1 MDILTFKIVYIL
13 YEIAEK
19 YKKVTLILRFIYLSK
34 NLNLLKK
41 RQQLPQEQFIDEDYF
56 IYCLEAV
63 PNIETVKVTEAN
75 KNLEQL
81 TMQYRMASIYKTCD
95 TIEGLE
101 ASLNALVSDD
111 HNFKDYEIIYLVI
124 AGEANSICLND
135 YYYSLQEI
143 AEIFEGRLKGK
154 ILHFSNAKVL
164 DLDEEEAQYF
174 LDITGAKGVSGY
186 GNEFNGIS
194 SSNLDK
200 AFFNLFKEDENM
212 LEVVEELHQ
221 KYYNVCKLL
230 DFRLYY

>member
-1 MDILTFKIVYIL
+1 MHKFRILL
-13 YEIAEK
+13 A
-19 YKKVTLILRFIYLSK
+19 
-34 NLNLLKK
+34 K
-41 RQQLPQEQFIDEDYF
+41 RPQLPQENFIDSEKF

-63 PNIETVKVTEAN
+63 QDIETDKVTEAQES
-75 KNLEQL
+75 LEQL
-81 TMQYRMASIYKTCD
+81 AMEYGVASIYKTCD

-101 ASLNALVSDD
+101 ASLNALVLND

-124 AGEANSICLND
+124 TGEANSICLND

-154 ILHFSNAKVL
+154 ILHFSNAKIL

-200 AFFNLFKEDENM
+200 AFFNLFKEDDNM
-212 LEVVEELHQ
+212 LDVVEELHQ
-221 KYYNVCKLL
+221 RHYNACKLL

>member
-1 MDILTFKIVYIL
+1 LLEKI
-13 YEIAEK
+13 
-19 YKKVTLILRFIYLSK
+19 
-34 NLNLLKK
+34 
-41 RQQLPQEQFIDEDYF
+41 QQLPQEQFTDADYF

-63 PNIETVKVTEAN
+63 HNTETDEVTEAQ

-81 TMQYRMASIYKTCD
+81 TSQYGIASIYKTCD

-101 ASLNALVSDD
+101 ASLDALVSDD
-111 HNFKDYEIIYLVI
+111 HNFNDYEIIYLVI

-143 AEIFEGRLKGK
+143 AEIFEGRLEGK
-154 ILHFSNAKVL
+154 IVHFSNTKVL

-186 GNEFNGIS
+186 GNACNEIT

-200 AFFNLFKEDENM
+200 AFFNLFKEDENI
-212 LEVVEELHQ
+212 LDVVEELHQ
-221 KYYNVCKLL
+221 RHYNVCKLL

>member
-1 MDILTFKIVYIL
+1 M
-13 YEIAEK
+13 
-19 YKKVTLILRFIYLSK
+19 KKK
-34 NLNLLKK
+34 
-41 RQQLPQEQFIDEDYF
+41 QPLPQEQFTDTDYF

-63 PNIETVKVTEAN
+63 HNIETGKFTEAQ

-81 TMQYRMASIYKTCD
+81 TMQYGVASIYKTCD

-101 ASLNALVSDD
+101 ESLNALVSDD
-111 HNFKDYEIIYLVI
+111 HNFKDYEVIYLVI
-124 AGEANSICLND
+124 TGEANSICLND

-174 LDITGAKGVSGY
+174 LDITGAKGISGY
-186 GNEFNGIS
+186 GNVFNGITS
-194 SSNLDK
+194 ANLDK
-200 AFFNLFKEDENM
+200 AFFNLFNEDDNM
-212 LEVVEELHQ
+212 LAVVEALHQ
-221 KYYNVCKLL
+221 KHYNTCKIL

>member
-1 MDILTFKIVYIL
+1 ML
-13 YEIAEK
+13 EK
-19 YKKVTLILRFIYLSK
+19 RE
-34 NLNLLKK
+34 
-41 RQQLPQEQFIDEDYF
+41 QLPQEPLIDGDYF

-63 PNIETVKVTEAN
+63 DDIETNEITEAQ
-75 KNLEQL
+75 KKLEQL
-81 TMQYRMASIYKTCD
+81 TSQYGVASIYKTCD

-101 ASLNALVSDD
+101 ASLNTLVLDD

-124 AGEANSICLND
+124 TGEANSICLND

-143 AEIFEGRLKGK
+143 AEIFEGKLKGK

-186 GNEFNGIS
+186 GNSYNGVT
-194 SSNLDK
+194 SSNLDI
-200 AFFNLFKEDENM
+200 AFFNLFKEDDNM
-212 LEVVEELHQ
+212 LDVVEELHQ
-221 KYYNVCKLL
+221 RHYKICKFL

>member
-1 MDILTFKIVYIL
+1 
-13 YEIAEK
+13 
-19 YKKVTLILRFIYLSK
+19 
-34 NLNLLKK
+34 LLEK
-41 RQQLPQEQFIDEDYF
+41 RQQLPQEQSLNQDYF

-63 PNIETVKVTEAN
+63 HDIETDAVTEAQ
-75 KNLEQL
+75 KSLEEL
-81 TMQYRMASIYKTCD
+81 TMQYGVASIYKTCD

-101 ASLNALVSDD
+101 ASLNALVLDD
-111 HNFKDYEIIYLVI
+111 HNFIDYEVIYLVI
-124 AGEANSICLND
+124 TGEANSICLND

-143 AEIFEGRLKGK
+143 AEIFEGQLQGK

-174 LDITGAKGVSGY
+174 LDITGAKGISGY
-186 GNEFNGIS
+186 GNECNGIT

-212 LEVVEELHQ
+212 LDVVEALHQ
-221 KYYNVCKLL
+221 RHYNACKLL